1 VVLLFTV
8 LLAAS
13 AAIVAM
19 AVFNMR
25 KRRRRAEEKERQQL
39 EEKRRKAEE
48 ERKHLEEEAQQKI
61 EEEMRRKVDEEQKRL
76 ADELEKAEEER
87 KRIEEE
93 KRHRAQE
100 EEKRRKAEKE
110 AQERAEKEELW
121 RLEVERQQREE
132 ERSKAEDG
140 HNKAEEACKRADEE
154 SQHKKEE
161 ARVGKWRPPLK
172 RGGRPRGSTERSK
185 IEKTSEKKPRSLKPE
200 IVCWNEGWNWV
211 IGIEVPGELETQS
224 VAQNEEPLEYDNTVE
239 KRYRL
244 KHAEGRVKI
253 TWTGGEKDIPLLR
266 PERNYLV
273 FKMRKD
279 WKGLGR
285 LVIHPTTG
293 HYLAIVPQDWKR
305 DEEVSDSAS
314 VNPESVQLDGYKAHF
329 FYQEQDRNTV
339 IGFITANDKRIRVE
353 SRSPRFKLVGGEIGD
368 DSEEMGPL
376 FGKQPPGI
384 QTLDKKEWNDIGV
397 IVVGEE
403 RSGRNRWR
411 MQFVPQVGAKEQK
424 LPEEIANRRGG
435 WYFVRIYDNHGNL
448 SESMDFRF
456 LAALNNIRIERS
468 DFLPGPNGYNNVTVR
483 FLHQTGCKVELMN
496 EDTQH
501 TLEIRRENDQTI
513 VTIPPKSDC
522 DKTHWILRDGDAEIE
537 VTVLV
542 KRIWWAF
549 GVIGVP
555 PTDWADNPITLY
567 RKDFTAITDNAL
579 WVRLPRMRFV
589 RKIEVGFDRNKS
601 RSYQVEVEEKEI
613 TIPLRDFCDTQEIEN
628 QQKEFEMKI
637 WVQSEGAKPD
647 ETVVVKVPAEQPTT
661 IEQKQQ
667 QVPKTI
673 PEEEKNSLSQAIVKC
688 QSGKRKGKGFS
699 KKELTEANI
708 NIKYVKLLN
717 IPYDKRRKTS
727 HSWNIENLKYIT
739 ER

>member
-1 VVLLFTV
+1 LKTMDIIVLFFTILFAVLVV
-8 LLAAS
+8 
-13 AAIVAM
+13 IVAWL
-19 AVFNMR
+19 VINMR
-25 KRRRRAEEKERQQL
+25 KRQREAEEEQRCKAEQEAKQKAEEKERQRFEETQL
-39 EEKRRKAEE
+39 KDEE
-48 ERKHLEEEAQQKI
+48 ECKRLEAEAQQKT
-61 EEEMRRKVDEEQKRL
+61 EGVRGG
-76 ADELEKAEEER
+76 ER
-87 KRIEEE
+87 
-93 KRHRAQE
+93 
-100 EEKRRKAEKE
+100 
-110 AQERAEKEELW
+110 
-121 RLEVERQQREE
+121 
-132 ERSKAEDG
+132 
-140 HNKAEEACKRADEE
+140 
-154 SQHKKEE
+154 
-161 ARVGKWRPPLK
+161 RPPLK
-172 RGGRPRGSTERSK
+172 RGGRPRGPTKRHE
-185 IEKTSEKKPRSLKPE
+185 IEKTSGTKPPSLKPE
-200 IVCWNEGWNWV
+200 IVCWNEGWRWIV
-211 IGIEVPGELETQS
+211 GIEVPEESETLS
-224 VAQNEEPLEYDNTVE
+224 VAQNEEMLEQDNTDE
-239 KRYRL
+239 SRYRL
-244 KHAEGRVKI
+244 KHAEGAVKV
-253 TWTGGEKDIPLLR
+253 TWTGGEKDIPLVR

-285 LVIHPTTG
+285 LVMHPTTG

-329 FYQEQDRNTV
+329 FYQEQDRNTF

-353 SRSPRFKLVGGEIGD
+353 ARSPRFKLVGGEIGD

-384 QTLDKKEWNDIGV
+384 QTLDKKEWSDVGV

-403 RSGRNRWR
+403 RRGRNRWR
-411 MQFVPQVGAKEQK
+411 MQFVSQVGAKEQK

-435 WYFVRIYDNHGNL
+435 WYFVRIYDNHDNL

-456 LAALNNIRIERS
+456 LPALNNIRIERS

-549 GVIGVP
+549 GVIGVT

-579 WVRLPRMRFV
+579 WARLPRMRFV
-589 RKIEVGFDRNKS
+589 RKIDVGFDRNKS

-628 QQKEFEMKI
+628 QQEEFEMKI
-637 WVQSEGAKPD
+637 WVQSEGAKHNEAVIAKILADKPIPIQKKWIGCGRKKTAGAYAVLRQGSGEFTVND
-647 ETVVVKVPAEQPTT
+647 EPVWMYFKGAPRKSKRFLRRLLELEKVKPLIEKMDIDVKVVRSHPTT
-661 IEQKQQ
+661 NRQIKAVTHAVARTLLCYDPRLRRLLRE
-667 QVPKTI
+667 
-673 PEEEKNSLSQAIVKC
+673 
-688 QSGKRKGKGFS
+688 KGFGGVRVTTFS
-699 KKELTEANI
+699 FCGRQFAG
-708 NIKYVKLLN
+708 
-717 IPYDKRRKTS
+717 DKHRNS
-727 HSWNIENLKYIT
+727 
-739 ER
+739 

>member
-1 VVLLFTV
+1 LKTMDIIVLFFTILFAVLVV
-8 LLAAS
+8 
-13 AAIVAM
+13 IVAWL
-19 AVFNMR
+19 VINMR
-25 KRRRRAEEKERQQL
+25 KRQREAEEEQRCKAEQEAKQKAEEKERQRFEETQL
-39 EEKRRKAEE
+39 KDEE
-48 ERKHLEEEAQQKI
+48 ECKRLEAEAQQKT
-61 EEEMRRKVDEEQKRL
+61 EGVRGG
-76 ADELEKAEEER
+76 ER
-87 KRIEEE
+87 
-93 KRHRAQE
+93 
-100 EEKRRKAEKE
+100 
-110 AQERAEKEELW
+110 
-121 RLEVERQQREE
+121 
-132 ERSKAEDG
+132 
-140 HNKAEEACKRADEE
+140 
-154 SQHKKEE
+154 
-161 ARVGKWRPPLK
+161 RPPLK
-172 RGGRPRGSTERSK
+172 RGGRPRGPTKRHE
-185 IEKTSEKKPRSLKPE
+185 IEKTSGTKPPSLKPE
-200 IVCWNEGWNWV
+200 IVCWNEGWRWIV
-211 IGIEVPGELETQS
+211 GIEVPEESETLS
-224 VAQNEEPLEYDNTVE
+224 VAQNEEMLEQDNTDE
-239 KRYRL
+239 SRYRL
-244 KHAEGRVKI
+244 KHAEGAVKV
-253 TWTGGEKDIPLLR
+253 TWTGGEKDIPLVR

-285 LVIHPTTG
+285 LVMHPTTG

-329 FYQEQDRNTV
+329 FYQEQDRNTF

-353 SRSPRFKLVGGEIGD
+353 ARSPRFKLVGGEIGD

-384 QTLDKKEWNDIGV
+384 QTLDKKEWSDVGV

-411 MQFVPQVGAKEQK
+411 MQFVSQVGAKEQK

-435 WYFVRIYDNHGNL
+435 WYFVRIYDNDDNL

-549 GVIGVP
+549 GVIGVT

-579 WVRLPRMRFV
+579 WARLPRMRFV
-589 RKIEVGFDRNKS
+589 RKIDVGFDRNKS

-628 QQKEFEMKI
+628 QQEEFEMKI
-637 WVQSEGAKPD
+637 WVQSEGAKHNEAVIAKILADKPIPIQKKWIGCGRKKTAGAYAVLRQGSGEFTVND
-647 ETVVVKVPAEQPTT
+647 EPVWMYFKGAPRKSKRFLRRLLELEKVKPLIEKMDIDVKVVRSHPTT
-661 IEQKQQ
+661 NRQIKAVTHAVARTLLCYDPRLRRLLRE
-667 QVPKTI
+667 
-673 PEEEKNSLSQAIVKC
+673 
-688 QSGKRKGKGFS
+688 KGFGGVRVTTFS
-699 KKELTEANI
+699 FCGRQFAG
-708 NIKYVKLLN
+708 
-717 IPYDKRRKTS
+717 DKHRNS
-727 HSWNIENLKYIT
+727 
-739 ER
+739 

>member
-1 VVLLFTV
+1 MKTMDIIVLFFTIMFAVLVV
-8 LLAAS
+8 
-13 AAIVAM
+13 IVAWL
-19 AVFNMR
+19 VINMR
-25 KRRRRAEEKERQQL
+25 KRQREAEEEQRCKAEQEAKQKAEEKERQRFEETQL
-39 EEKRRKAEE
+39 KDEE
-48 ERKHLEEEAQQKI
+48 ECKRLEAEAQQKT
-61 EEEMRRKVDEEQKRL
+61 EGVRGG
-76 ADELEKAEEER
+76 ER
-87 KRIEEE
+87 
-93 KRHRAQE
+93 
-100 EEKRRKAEKE
+100 
-110 AQERAEKEELW
+110 
-121 RLEVERQQREE
+121 
-132 ERSKAEDG
+132 
-140 HNKAEEACKRADEE
+140 
-154 SQHKKEE
+154 
-161 ARVGKWRPPLK
+161 RPPLK
-172 RGGRPRGSTERSK
+172 RGGRPRGPTKRHE
-185 IEKTSEKKPRSLKPE
+185 IEKTSVTKPPSLKPE
-200 IVCWNEGWNWV
+200 IVCWNEGWRWIV
-211 IGIEVPGELETQS
+211 GIEVTEESETLS
-224 VAQNEEPLEYDNTVE
+224 VAQNEEMLEQDNTDE
-239 KRYRL
+239 SRYRL
-244 KHAEGRVKI
+244 KHAEGAVKV
-253 TWTGGEKDIPLLR
+253 TWTGGEKDIPLVR

-285 LVIHPTTG
+285 LVMHPTTG

-384 QTLDKKEWNDIGV
+384 QTLDKKEWSDVGV

-411 MQFVPQVGAKEQK
+411 MQFVSQVGAKEQK

-435 WYFVRIYDNHGNL
+435 WYFVRIYDNHDNL

-456 LAALNNIRIERS
+456 LPALNNIRIERS

-549 GVIGVP
+549 GVIGVT

-579 WVRLPRMRFV
+579 WARLPRMRFV
-589 RKIEVGFDRNKS
+589 RKIDVGFDRNKS

-628 QQKEFEMKI
+628 QQEEFEMKI
-637 WVQSEGAKPD
+637 WVQSEGAKHNEAVIAKILADKPIPIQKKWIGCGRKKTAGAYAVLRQGSGEFTVND
-647 ETVVVKVPAEQPTT
+647 EPVWMYFKGAPRKSKRFLRRLLELEKVKPLIEKMDIDVKVVRSHPTT
-661 IEQKQQ
+661 NRQIKAVTHAVARTLLCYDPRLRRLLRE
-667 QVPKTI
+667 
-673 PEEEKNSLSQAIVKC
+673 
-688 QSGKRKGKGFS
+688 KGFGGVRVTTFS
-699 KKELTEANI
+699 FCGRQFAG
-708 NIKYVKLLN
+708 
-717 IPYDKRRKTS
+717 DKHRNS
-727 HSWNIENLKYIT
+727 
-739 ER
+739 